1 MTESPILVL
10 GARGKTGRRVTAR
23 LTALG
28 VPVRA
33 ASRSTGTIFEWA
45 DRDTWGPALDGARAV
60 YLVPMNE
67 SVDQDAVAE
76 FADAAVAAGVR
87 RLVLL
92 AARGA
97 GGGPQPAQEPAERA
111 VRASGAE
118 WTILRPAWFAQN
130 FSEDFFREPLLAGV
144 LALPTGEGREA
155 FVDAGDIADVA
166 VAALTGAGHAGEVY
180 ELSGPEPLTFGAA
193 VRMIAEA
200 SGREIRYTPV
210 EVPEF
215 TAMLE
220 SLGVPAAFAEMLAGL
235 LTTLRDGDGDRVGDG
250 VRRALGR
257 DPRPFAEYVKE
268 AAAAGAWAAAP
279 ADQRGR

>member
-1 MTESPILVL
+1 MTDTPILVL

-23 LTALG
+23 LTDLG

-33 ASRSTGTIFEWA
+33 ASRSTGTRFEWA
-45 DRDTWGPALDGARAV
+45 DRATWGPALDGAGAV

-76 FADAAVAAGVR
+76 FARAAVAAGVR

-92 AARGA
+92 AARGVDGA
-97 GGGPQPAQEPAERA
+97 PQPAQEPAERA
-111 VRASGAE
+111 VRESGAE

-130 FSEDFFREPLLAGV
+130 FSEDFFHAPLMAGE

-155 FVDAGDIADVA
+155 FVDAADIADVA
-166 VAALTGAGHAGEVY
+166 VAALTGAGHAGEIY
-180 ELSGPEPLTFGAA
+180 ELSGPEPLPFRTAA
-193 VRMIAEA
+193 RMIAEA
-200 SGREIRYTPV
+200 SGREIRYTPL

-215 TAMLE
+215 TALVE
-220 SLGVPAAFAEMLAGL
+220 SQGVPPAVAAMLAGL
-235 LTTLRDGDGDRVGDG
+235 LADIRDGAGDRVSDG

-257 DPRPFAEYVKE
+257 EPRPFADYVKE
-268 AAAAGAWAAAP
+268 AAAAGAWAP
-279 ADQRGR
+279 GQRGR